1 MEQKMDHRY
10 LCNNKEKFIKNLRLT
25 NQRAEVESE
34 IVDLIEAYARLRL
47 DQGKEIRYY
56 GNRINS
62 KNKEL
67 QEFLDKNRHL
77 DHRILNFLASY
88 FLEMQKRS
96 FRCVFTS
103 SHLAHFLKI
112 SREQTRDLCTNA
124 LSKRGPEK
132 NIGRSFTKGGIKFPR

>member
-1 MEQKMDHRY
+1 MDHRY

-25 NQRAEVESE
+25 NQRAEVEPE
-34 IVDLIEAYARLRL
+34 IVDLIEAYAGLRL
-47 DQGKEIRYY
+47 DQDKEIRYY
-56 GNRINS
+56 GNRISS

-88 FLEMQKRS
+88 FLAMQK
-96 FRCVFTS
+96 
-103 SHLAHFLKI
+103 
-112 SREQTRDLCTNA
+112 RDLCTKV

>member
-10 LCNNKEKFIKNLRLT
+10 LCNNKEKFIKNLRLF
-25 NQRAEVESE
+25 NQRAEVEPE
-34 IVDLIEAYARLRL
+34 IVDLIEAYAGLRL

-56 GNRINS
+56 GNRISS

-67 QEFLDKNRHL
+67 QEFLDKNRHF

-103 SHLAHFLKI
+103 SHPAHFLKI
-112 SREQTRDLCTNA
+112 STKRLNWLTND
-124 LSKRGPEK
+124 R
-132 NIGRSFTKGGIKFPR
+132 IKHYTCFSLPYILLIKLIIVK